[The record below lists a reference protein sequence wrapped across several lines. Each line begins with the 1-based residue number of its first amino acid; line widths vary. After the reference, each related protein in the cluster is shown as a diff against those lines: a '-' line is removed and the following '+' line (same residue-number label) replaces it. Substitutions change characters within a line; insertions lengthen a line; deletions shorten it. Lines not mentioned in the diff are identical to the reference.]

1 MDKTP
6 KVLLFPAGRV
16 TKLSV
21 QTMMARCPMASI
33 DDLLELMQTLRDPE
47 KGCPWDKA
55 QTPADIAHLTVEEA
69 YEVAEAA
76 EENDFAHLKEE
87 LGDLLFH
94 IVFYSQIAK
103 EKGLFSFD
111 DVAAA
116 IVGKMKNRHP
126 HIFGAAKKA
135 PDWEDVKAAER
146 AGRHEERILDG
157 VAKTLPAV
165 TRAYKLQN
173 RAARVGFD
181 WKDPLRV
188 IDKINEEISELETE
202 IKTPGHEKQQ
212 LDETGDV
219 LFACVNLARKLNIDP
234 EAALKSSNAKFERR
248 FNHIEDVLNERG
260 QAFEDTT
267 LEEMESL
274 WVEAKQAEKSG
285 RTA

>member
-1 MDKTP
+1 MTAMDT
-6 KVLLFPAGRV
+6 
-16 TKLSV
+16 
-21 QTMMARCPMASI
+21 
-33 DDLLELMQTLRDPE
+33 LLEVMRTLRDPE

-55 QTPADIAHLTVEEA
+55 QTAADIAHLTIEEA

-76 EENDFAHLKEE
+76 EESDFPHLKEE

-94 IVFYSQIAK
+94 IVFYSQLAK
-103 EKGLFSFD
+103 EKGLFCFD
-111 DVAAA
+111 DVADA
-116 IVGKMKNRHP
+116 IVRKMKNRHP
-126 HIFGAAKKA
+126 HIFGTAKSA

-146 AGRHEERILDG
+146 AGHHEERVLDG

-212 LDETGDV
+212 LDEMGDV

-234 EAALKSSNAKFERR
+234 ESALKSSNAKFERR
-248 FNHIEDVLNERG
+248 FNHIEDVLSDRK
-260 QAFEDTT
+260 QAFSDTS

-274 WVEAKQAEKSG
+274 WVEAKKAEKKL
-285 RTA
+285 